1 MTLAAGKLRTRLIV
15 RNPITLDGGRA
26 TAYARVTDLWGTV
39 TEKSF
44 REVYAD
50 AQRSGKSKVEI
61 RTRYSDRVTLHS
73 RLYDEDAIYR
83 VISITDPDKRRREL
97 LLVCEELSNLYTE
110 KYRIDRQ
117 KGEYSPTAGTDSD
130 DGTER
135 HDVWGASP
143 TEYGIEQIDNEIVK
157 VGDIRVV
164 LNASGLS
171 IEPQPDTDTLVIGGV
186 AWSIV
191 RVRQIRSED
200 EVVSYEVQARGG

>member
-1 MTLAAGKLRTRLIV
+1 MTLAAGKLRTRFVV
-15 RNPITLDGGRA
+15 RNPITNDPGRV
-26 TAYARVTDLWGTV
+26 YSRVTDLYGEV
-39 TEKSF
+39 KEKSF

-50 AQRSGKSKVEI
+50 SDRTGKSKVEI
-61 RTRYSDRVTLHS
+61 RTRYSDRVTIHS
-73 RLYDEDAIYR
+73 RLYGDDAIYR
-83 VISITDPDKRRREL
+83 VVTITDPDKRRRQLVL
-97 LLVCEELSNLYTE
+97 LCEDLTGLFTE
-110 KYRIDRQ
+110 KYRLDRQ

-130 DGTER
+130 DGVER
-135 HDVWGASP
+135 HDAWGAAP

-157 VGDIRVV
+157 AGDVRVV
-164 LNASGLS
+164 LNAAGLS